1 MTANTCQYAVK
12 YLNHSLD
19 NELIL
24 MRDYKL
30 NPTEL
35 FVIKVI
41 LLAQDGDYTYLQ
53 QFNEIFNGQLRLL
66 LESLQSKGIVI
77 KAYKI
82 PKEGTLFIPE
92 DVQFNQNFL
101 KRYYRSAF
109 EMGEELFYTYP
120 LSATVNG
127 VMYNLRSFS
136 KRFDSEQ
143 QAFQKYARNIKNNP
157 ELHQQILDDIR
168 WGIENQYQGFTT
180 LDRFIIDR
188 GWEFLHAMRN
198 GEGTNLNL
206 EATQLI

>member
-1 MTANTCQYAVK
+1 
-12 YLNHSLD
+12 
-19 NELIL
+19 
-24 MRDYKL
+24 MRDYKIYP
-30 NPTEL
+30 NEL
-35 FVIKVI
+35 FTIKVI
-41 LLAQDGDYTYLQ
+41 LLAQDGEYEDLQ
-53 QFNEIFNGQLRLL
+53 QYVECFENKNYLRLA
-66 LESLQSKGIVI
+66 LESLQEKGII
-77 KAYKI
+77 LKSYKI
-82 PKEGTLFIPE
+82 PKPGTQFIPE

-101 KRYYRSAF
+101 KKYYRSAF

-120 LSATVNG
+120 LSAVVNG

-136 KRFDSEQ
+136 KRFDSEK
-143 QAFQKYARNIKNNP
+143 QAFQRYARNIRNNP
-157 ELHQQILDDIR
+157 ELHQQILDDIK